1 VTMQYLILI
10 FRVSMERASVIYC
23 ISR

>member
-1 VTMQYLILI
+1 MQYLILI